1 MEPKDQML
9 DLLQEQNSQLDSNEQ
24 TISLKES
31 EICMQVLERD
41 FARLIN
47 KKIQRRQDWKT
58 MYLCR
63 ECYLWNEVQYLHSQM
78 KFG

>member
-47 KKIQRRQDWKT
+47 KKNPKKT
-58 MYLCR
+58 RLENYVL
-63 ECYLWNEVQYLHSQM
+63 V
-78 KFG
+78 